1 MSLLYIGTSPLICKA
16 NQWTGSYMKGA
27 SVMKELKL
35 ELGEDGLLEASL
47 WGQTFTDA
55 AFLGK

>member
-1 MSLLYIGTSPLICKA
+1 
-16 NQWTGSYMKGA
+16 
-27 SVMKELKL
+27 MKELKL